1 MPFSIVG
8 LLVFACL
15 GGKIPT
21 SITYSE
27 KWEKQFFMC
36 PVIPL
41 TSYCIT
47 SSSYHLHIHESWIS
61 DNVAVK
67 VSPKD

>member
-1 MPFSIVG
+1 MPFSIAG
-8 LLVFACL
+8 LLVFAYL

-21 SITYSE
+21 SIAYNE

-36 PVIPL
+36 YVIPL

-47 SSSYHLHIHESWIS
+47 FFGFHLHIRESYIS
-61 DNVAVK
+61 ENVAIK